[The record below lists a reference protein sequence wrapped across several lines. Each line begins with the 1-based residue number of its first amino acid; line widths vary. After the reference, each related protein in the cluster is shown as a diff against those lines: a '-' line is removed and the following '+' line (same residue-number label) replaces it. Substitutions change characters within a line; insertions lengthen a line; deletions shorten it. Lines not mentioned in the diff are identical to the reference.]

1 LSDDAVGAYVNLH
14 FFNSFQKVGTFTI
27 VNGQKQGG
35 NVATYFCLADGTV
48 LNAIAGP
55 VTAKEFLQEA
65 RWVVETRKSAQTEMK
80 GTAAKIGAHFAR
92 AHAERFVE
100 ENPNAGGNR
109 GRFSP
114 VRARVNLN
122 AQPRNPYDLLP
133 VQRPTE
139 LPVQAQVQWLLA
151 SRPSFKIADIYK
163 IVYQDILGERVSNLP
178 VLER

>member
-1 LSDDAVGAYVNLH
+1 MSDDAVGNYVNLH
-14 FFNSFQKVGTFTI
+14 FFNSYQKVGTFKI

-55 VTAKEFLQEA
+55 VTAKQFLQEA

-80 GTAAKIGAHFAR
+80 GTAAKIGAYFAR

-109 GRFSP
+109 GKSSAA
-114 VRARVNLN
+114 RARGNSN
-122 AQPRNPYDLLP
+122 AQQNNPYGMLP
-133 VQRPTE
+133 AQWPMD

-151 SRPSFKIADIYK
+151 SRPSTKVADIYK
-163 IVYQDILGERVSNLP
+163 IVYQDILGERISNLP